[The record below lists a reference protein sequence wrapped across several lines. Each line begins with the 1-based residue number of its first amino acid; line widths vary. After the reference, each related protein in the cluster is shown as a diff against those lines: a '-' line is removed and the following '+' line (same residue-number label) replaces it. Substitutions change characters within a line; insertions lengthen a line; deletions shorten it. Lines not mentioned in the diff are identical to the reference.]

1 MRLISWNVNGLRS
14 VQRNTGLDSVLRLR
28 PDILLL
34 QETKLGRNSPHAR
47 LGAYHASFSSA
58 TASSHWGVA
67 SITQVP
73 PVYVAT
79 SVIPSRRFSD
89 EGRSILAV
97 FPKLAILN
105 VYIPQGNR
113 DGRNLDYKLDSLSQ
127 LADFVKQWTD
137 PPLLLCGDFNI
148 ARTEADL
155 ARPSA
160 NTGHIM
166 FTHQERAQLDQLL
179 VNGYV
184 DALRELYPDARGV
197 YSWWPYAYSAR
208 SRNVGWRL
216 DYFFV
221 PSRLRGF
228 IMDVA
233 HRSDIMG
240 SDHCPI
246 ELTLNLH

>member
-14 VQRNTGLDSVLRLR
+14 VQRNAGLDFVLRLR

-34 QETKLGRNSPHAR
+34 QETKLGRNSPDAR

-58 TASSHWGVA
+58 TTSSHWGVA
-67 SITQVP
+67 TITQVP

-79 SVIPSRRFSD
+79 SVIPSRRFGD
-89 EGRSILAV
+89 EGRSILTV

-113 DGRNLDYKLDSLSQ
+113 DGRNLDYKLESLSQ

-155 ARPSA
+155 ARPSE

-166 FTHQERAQLDQLL
+166 FIMLIRPDQGTLA
-179 VNGYV
+179 G
-184 DALRELYPDARGV
+184 AWTTFLY
-197 YSWWPYAYSAR
+197 
-208 SRNVGWRL
+208 RL
-216 DYFFV
+216 GFV
-221 PSRLRGF
+221 AS
-228 IMDVA
+228 
-233 HRSDIMG
+233 
-240 SDHCPI
+240 
-246 ELTLNLH
+246 

>member
-1 MRLISWNVNGLRS
+1 
-14 VQRNTGLDSVLRLR
+14 
-28 PDILLL
+28 
-34 QETKLGRNSPHAR
+34 
-47 LGAYHASFSSA
+47 
-58 TASSHWGVA
+58 
-67 SITQVP
+67 
-73 PVYVAT
+73 
-79 SVIPSRRFSD
+79 
-89 EGRSILAV
+89 V

-113 DGRNLDYKLDSLSQ
+113 DGRNLNYKLDSLCQ
-127 LADFVKQWTD
+127 LADFVKQWAD
-137 PPLLLCGDFNI
+137 PPLILCGDFNI
-148 ARTEADL
+148 ARTEVDL

-166 FTHQERAQLDQLL
+166 FTYQERAQLDQLL
-179 VNGYV
+179 LNGYV

-221 PSRLRGF
+221 SSGLRGA
-228 IMDVA
+228 IMDVKY
-233 HRSDIMG
+233 RSDIMG

-246 ELTLNLH
+246 ELTVDASDR

>member
-67 SITQVP
+67 TITQVP

-97 FPKLAILN
+97 FPMLAILN

-184 DALRELYPDARGV
+184 DALRELYPDARGA